1 MVFCAQKVG
10 VPTVTAQSVADIAA
24 QEVQKR
30 QAQVEAAQKLFTA
43 GSQSLS
49 NESFGEAV
57 EQFRLAF
64 QTLPDAPALSS
75 MRSVFFQRYARAT
88 ESYTQGLI
96 DDAYWD
102 DAEKVLD
109 RLLKDARDSGL
120 PVAVVPPTTRKML
133 ADLKARDKRY
143 NFARSPQ
150 HEARK
155 QKVSDGL
162 LIGRGYIEIGDY
174 DRAERAFNR
183 VLAVDPYNEAA
194 RRGMEQ
200 VERHRMDYYDAARD
214 HTRSKMLR
222 EIAESWETPVP
233 QLDIAREAGRN
244 IGEVAEAGSA
254 RIRNKLGSMILPRI
268 EFSTVPLQEAL
279 EFLSMKTREL
289 DQLETNP
296 ALRGISFLIDGK
308 GDAAFGT
315 QPITL
320 SLSNTPLEAVLK
332 YTAEIAGARYEV
344 DEFAIRFV
352 PASSPQDEILETRNF
367 IVPPNFLTN
376 TTAGASA
383 TVANNPFEAPS
394 DAGGT
399 TFERVTAQSYL
410 ENSGVS
416 FQGDAF
422 AQYSAATNKLIVRNT
437 PDQLDL
443 VANLVRAAIESG
455 NKLVEVGV
463 RLMRIDEADLESR
476 GIDWTLGQF
485 NLGDA
490 PRVFAGG
497 GTVGNGNNFGSAD
510 SLPIRGPSGQP
521 IGSPVTAG
529 LRFSNV
535 SNVQSIEDVL
545 VRAAPTLAGTSR
557 PPGVF
562 GIAGVFTD
570 PQFSATLRAL
580 NQMKSTDVLYQSKVV
595 VSSGERASIRN
606 VREFIYPSEYDP
618 PEIPNQLNN
627 VIGFDFGLQETL
639 LIGELDTGL
648 FPATP
653 ATPTAFET
661 RNLGQL
667 IEIEPIIAADNRT
680 VNVRVLLDFSEFV
693 GFINYGTPITSLG
706 NFSNFQPVT
715 ITENRILMPV
725 FEAVKETTSVSVWD
739 GQTILIGGLH
749 GQSVSKIED
758 KIPFVGDL
766 PGIGRAFRSTVYD
779 SKKDALLVFLSV
791 RLIDSGGNPLNQ
803 VVEQNSAAT
812 SSGNPLIDA
821 AAAQ

>member
-1 MVFCAQKVG
+1 M
-10 VPTVTAQSVADIAA
+10 ADIAA
-24 QEVQKR
+24 QEVEKR
-30 QAQVEAAQKLFTA
+30 QAQVEAAQTLFTA

-88 ESYTQGLI
+88 ESYTQELI
-96 DDAYWD
+96 GDAYWA
-102 DAEKVLD
+102 DAEQVLD

-120 PVAVVPPTTRKML
+120 PVAAVPPSVRKIL
-133 ADLKARDKRY
+133 ADLKERNDRY
-143 NFARSPQ
+143 NFARSPG
-150 HEARK
+150 HEKRK

-162 LIGRGYIEIGDY
+162 LIGRGYTEIGDY
-174 DRAERAFNR
+174 DRAERAFHR
-183 VLAVDPYNEAA
+183 VLAIDPYNEAA
-194 RRGMEQ
+194 RRGLEQ
-200 VERHRMDYYDAARD
+200 VERRRIDYYDAARD

-222 EIAESWETPVP
+222 EINESWESPVE
-233 QLDIAREAGRN
+233 QLDIAGAAGQK

-254 RIRNKLGSMILPRI
+254 KIKNKLGSMILPRI
-268 EFSTVPLQEAL
+268 EFASVPLQEAL

-289 DQLETNP
+289 DQLESNP
-296 ALRGISFLIDGK
+296 AQRGISFLIDGK
-308 GDAAFGT
+308 GDASFGT

-320 SLSNTPLEAVLK
+320 TLSNTPLEAVLR
-332 YTAEIAGARYEV
+332 YTADIASARYEI

-352 PASSPQDEILETRNF
+352 PASSPQDEILETRDF

-383 TVANNPFEAPS
+383 AVASDPFGGPS
-394 DAGGT
+394 DVGGT

-422 AQYSAATNKLIVRNT
+422 AQYSPTTNKLIVRNT

-443 VANLVRAAIESG
+443 VASLVRVAIESG

-463 RLMRIDEADLESR
+463 RLMRIDEADLQSR

-497 GTVGNGNNFGSAD
+497 GTVGNGTNFGGAD
-510 SLPIRGPSGQP
+510 SLPILGPGGQP
-521 IGSPVTAG
+521 IGSNPVTAG
-529 LRFSNV
+529 LRLSNV

-545 VRAAPTLAGTSR
+545 VRSAPTLAGTSR

-562 GIAGVFTD
+562 GVAGVFTD

-606 VREFIYPSEYDP
+606 IREFIYPSEYDP
-618 PEIPNQLNN
+618 PEVPNDLSNT
-627 VIGFDFGLQETL
+627 IGFEFGLNEVEVVT
-639 LIGELDTGL
+639 DFDSGL
-648 FPATP
+648 FPAVP

-667 IEIEPIIAADNRT
+667 IEIEPIIGADNRT

-693 GFINYGTPITSLG
+693 GFINYGTPITTLG
-706 NFSNFQPVT
+706 EFSNFQRITV
-715 ITENRILMPV
+715 TENRILMPV

-766 PGIGRAFRSTVYD
+766 PAIGRAFRSSVYD

-791 RLIDSGGNPLNQ
+791 RLIDSGGNPLNE
-803 VVEQNSAAT
+803 VVEQNAASLT
-812 SSGNPLIDA
+812 SGNPLIDA
-821 AAAQ
+821 ASKGR